1 MTTFARLAAQGA
13 QLAPMFSGLLDHVL
27 GGIFPTLGTGAD
39 EFYNVV
45 SALRID
51 NLVGTPGHERIS
63 TYTNTLLPSTSYA

>member
-1 MTTFARLAAQGA
+1 LAASSQ
-13 QLAPMFSGLLDHVL
+13 
-27 GGIFPTLGTGAD
+27 LGTGAD